1 MKELILPQLVISL
14 ILFFGVQKFYI
25 KRWGIKEVSSG
36 WYWVGLLPLA
46 FGILSYIIV
55 IKRSVP
61 LWGLLWVCPMTAVI
75 AGVVLLALPR
85 NRFAVSVLVAWI
97 FNGPFWP
104 ALFENN
110 LQLHQFHH
118 IVSAAVLL
126 VILYHL
132 REIWNIKGALFGLAS
147 FYGFVIITVNLSGGM
162 VNLLKPWQESVPPP
176 LWAGVIFVVLSVVIF
191 LWYKPGLRSAESNQ
205 KSHAR

>member
-1 MKELILPQLVISL
+1 MKELILPPLVISL

-25 KRWGIKEVSSG
+25 KRRGTKEVSSG

-61 LWGLLWVCPMTAVI
+61 LWGLLWVCPMTAII

-85 NRFAVSVLVAWI
+85 NRFAVSALVAWI
-97 FNGPFWP
+97 FNGPLPP
-104 ALFENN
+104 ALLENN

-118 IVSAAVLL
+118 LVSAAILL
-126 VILYHL
+126 VILCHL
-132 REIWNIKGALFGLAS
+132 REIWNLKGALFGLAS
-147 FYGFVIITVNLSGGM
+147 FYGFAIITVNLSGGM
-162 VNLLKPWQESVPPP
+162 VNLLKPWQESIPS
-176 LWAGVIFVVLSVVIF
+176 L
-191 LWYKPGLRSAESNQ
+191 
-205 KSHAR
+205 

>member
-1 MKELILPQLVISL
+1 MKELILPPLVISL
-14 ILFFGVQKFYI
+14 ILFFGVQKFCI
-25 KRWGIKEVSSG
+25 KRWGTKEVSSG

-61 LWGLLWVCPMTAVI
+61 LWGLLWVCPMTAII
-75 AGVVLLALPR
+75 AGVVLLTLPR
-85 NRFAVSVLVAWI
+85 NRFAVSALVAWI
-97 FNGPFWP
+97 FNGPLPP
-104 ALFENN
+104 ALTENN

-118 IVSAAVLL
+118 VVSAAVLL

-147 FYGFVIITVNLSGGM
+147 FYGFAIITVNLSGGI
-162 VNLLKPWQESVPPP
+162 VNLLKPWQGSVPP
-176 LWAGVIFVVLSVVIF
+176 LWAGVIFAVLAVVIF
-191 LWYKPGLRSAESNQ
+191 LWYKPGFRRAESNQ